1 MKINAKLGL
10 SGSYFPGGSSSGT
23 PVEEEKVY
31 FREDFVPPEIS
42 IVNFFINRVKFIFS
56 KLFSFIFIFT
66 NSIQFFKEEKRRNV

>member
-10 SGSYFPGGSSSGT
+10 SGSYFLGGSSSCT